1 MTENKNSRLIFI
13 DLAKGLTMLT
23 ILWGHVM
30 LTGHSNSIVY
40 AFHIP
45 VYFFLAGMVYRGEKY
60 PGAMDLVRRRFT
72 TLLIPYGFYSV
83 VTWAFWLLDC
93 MSKGIS
99 LEGCFRPLLQTLL
112 AQGSGG
118 YLVHNPALWFV
129 PCLFLVEL
137 MYYYISKL
145 PDWKNVAVCLL
156 LAGLGWTMM
165 QFELLKRL
173 PWSLETAC
181 AAVIFY
187 SLGNL
192 FAQRCPLRDLARRA
206 SAHPVR
212 TLAIIVTSCV
222 LLCVGGIANGSVS
235 MVQGRLGNHV
245 LVFYPVAMCGIL
257 FTLSLCIGLE
267 GIMGRIALVDR
278 ILEWFCW
285 LGRSSFHMMVLHIP
299 VMLVCVRIVS
309 VVSGK
314 SLTDVR
320 YDWRC
325 TLPAWIGMVIF
336 SALLTAGIQRCKTAC
351 KARSKN

>member
-1 MTENKNSRLIFI
+1 MTENNNSRLIFI

-60 PGAMDLVRRRFT
+60 PGAMDLVRRRFG

-83 VTWAFWLLDC
+83 VTWAFWLMDC
-93 MSKGIS
+93 VSKGIS
-99 LEGCFRPLLQTLL
+99 LEGCFRPLLQTLV

-165 QFELLKRL
+165 
-173 PWSLETAC
+173 
-181 AAVIFY
+181 
-187 SLGNL
+187 
-192 FAQRCPLRDLARRA
+192 
-206 SAHPVR
+206 
-212 TLAIIVTSCV
+212 
-222 LLCVGGIANGSVS
+222 
-235 MVQGRLGNHV
+235 
-245 LVFYPVAMCGIL
+245 
-257 FTLSLCIGLE
+257 
-267 GIMGRIALVDR
+267 
-278 ILEWFCW
+278 
-285 LGRSSFHMMVLHIP
+285 
-299 VMLVCVRIVS
+299 
-309 VVSGK
+309 
-314 SLTDVR
+314 
-320 YDWRC
+320 
-325 TLPAWIGMVIF
+325 
-336 SALLTAGIQRCKTAC
+336 
-351 KARSKN
+351 